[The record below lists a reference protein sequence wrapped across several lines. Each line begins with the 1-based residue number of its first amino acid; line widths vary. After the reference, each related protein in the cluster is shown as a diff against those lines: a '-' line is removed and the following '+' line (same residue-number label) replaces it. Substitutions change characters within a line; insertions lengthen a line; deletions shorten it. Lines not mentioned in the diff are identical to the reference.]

1 MNIQKSTPGPNR
13 VWSPRI
19 EESPVGEPYFR
30 SSTVDRSELE
40 KLPIHFGNAKDSFEV
55 RFAYEV
61 PVIERELAST
71 APNDH
76 IPQHWIGP
84 RSEKPDRRIYMNHP
98 VSQETA
104 HQPRLVGLLAGNSA
118 VQDV

>member
-104 HQPRLVGLLAGNSA
+104 HQPRLVGLLAGNRA